1 MFDVKFAGEI
11 LDANLKLNVEHLK
24 SFFKERSMFKI
35 VSISLFYCAA
45 LVFTSQPL
53 GATTGP
59 AEMAVRSA
67 TQAVVGEL
75 KKFDAASK
83 TAVVKLADGTE
94 EVFKLT
100 ERTTVHGVESG
111 AKMAALAGKEGGH
124 FVIHYT
130 AEGAEKT
137 ASSFRFLGAE
147 APKVAKGTIAGVDK
161 AGRTIA
167 VKTADGAVET
177 FHVSEH
183 CAVEAGKGAAEGA
196 DVVGQTVKEG
206 GSVTVHYTVEGSRKV
221 AHLVKQAF

>member
-1 MFDVKFAGEI
+1 
-11 LDANLKLNVEHLK
+11 
-24 SFFKERSMFKI
+24 MFKK
-35 VSISLFYCAA
+35 VSVLLCYCAA
-45 LVFTSQPL
+45 LVITSHVT
-53 GATTGP
+53 ASSRDD
-59 AEMAVRSA
+59 AARIA
-67 TQAVVGEL
+67 KQAVIGEL

-100 ERTTVHGVESG
+100 ERTIVHGVEGG

-124 FVIHYT
+124 FVVHYT

-137 ASSFRFLGAE
+137 ADSFRYLGE
-147 APKVAKGTIAGVDK
+147 KVPQVAKGTIAGVDK

-177 FHVSEH
+177 FHLSERS
-183 CAVEAGKGAAEGA
+183 VLDMGKGIGEGA
-196 DVVGQTVKEG
+196 EAVGQGVKAGEN
-206 GSVTVHYTVEGSRKV
+206 VTVHYTTEGGRRV